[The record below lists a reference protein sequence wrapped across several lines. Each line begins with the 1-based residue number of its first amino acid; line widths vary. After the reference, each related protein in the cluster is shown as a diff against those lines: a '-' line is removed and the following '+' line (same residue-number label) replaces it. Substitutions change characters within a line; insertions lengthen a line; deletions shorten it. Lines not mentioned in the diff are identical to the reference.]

1 MVYWED
7 RKATENN
14 IGKDKYNSMELYI
27 GGFAQGKLEYVQNK
41 KAEEAIPI
49 AMVIDCAQPGYQ
61 EMLQSIDSKTK
72 NNSDDRNNIADA
84 NGILIINHLH
94 LWVKDLLREGME
106 EAAVQSTIL
115 SWVATHPNTILICDE
130 LGNGIVP
137 LEKMD
142 RIWREQ
148 TGRLTVELAKQ
159 AERVERI
166 LCGLGQRLK

>member
-1 MVYWED
+1 
-7 RKATENN
+7 
-14 IGKDKYNSMELYI
+14 MELYI

-41 KAEEAIPI
+41 KAEEATSIV
-49 AMVIDCAQPGYQ
+49 MVIDCAQSDYQ
-61 EMLQSIDSKTK
+61 KTLQSIDNKIK
-72 NNSDDRNNIADA
+72 NENADVNNIANVND
-84 NGILIINHLH
+84 IVIINHLH
-94 LWVKDLLREGME
+94 LWVKDLLSEGME
-106 EAAVQSTIL
+106 ESEVQSTIL

-137 LEKMD
+137 LEKME

-148 TGRLTVELAKQ
+148 TGRLMIELAGQ

>member
-1 MVYWED
+1 
-7 RKATENN
+7 
-14 IGKDKYNSMELYI
+14 MELYI

-41 KAEEAIPI
+41 KAEEAISI
-49 AMVIDCAQPGYQ
+49 AMVIDCAQSDYQ
-61 EMLQSIDSKTK
+61 KTLQSIDNKIK
-72 NNSDDRNNIADA
+72 NENADVNNIANVND
-84 NGILIINHLH
+84 IVIINHLH

-137 LEKMD
+137 LEKME

-148 TGRLTVELAKQ
+148 TGRLMIELAKQ

>member
-1 MVYWED
+1 
-7 RKATENN
+7 
-14 IGKDKYNSMELYI
+14 MELYI

-41 KAEEAIPI
+41 KAEEATSIV
-49 AMVIDCAQPGYQ
+49 MVIDCAQSDYQ
-61 EMLQSIDSKTK
+61 KTLQSIDNKIK
-72 NNSDDRNNIADA
+72 NENADVNNIANVND
-84 NGILIINHLH
+84 IVIINHLH

-137 LEKMD
+137 LEKME

-148 TGRLTVELAKQ
+148 TGRLMIELAKQ

>member
-1 MVYWED
+1 
-7 RKATENN
+7 
-14 IGKDKYNSMELYI
+14 MELYI

-41 KAEEAIPI
+41 KAEEAISI
-49 AMVIDCAQPGYQ
+49 AMVIDCAQSDYQ
-61 EMLQSIDSKTK
+61 KTLQSIDNKIK
-72 NNSDDRNNIADA
+72 NENADVNNIANVND
-84 NGILIINHLH
+84 IVIINHLH

-106 EAAVQSTIL
+106 EAAVQLTIL

-137 LEKMD
+137 LEKME

-148 TGRLTVELAKQ
+148 TGRLMIELAGQ

>member
-1 MVYWED
+1 
-7 RKATENN
+7 
-14 IGKDKYNSMELYI
+14 MELYI

-41 KAEEAIPI
+41 KAGEAISI
-49 AMVIDCAQPGYQ
+49 AMVIDCAQSDYQ
-61 EMLQSIDSKTK
+61 KTLQSIDNKIK
-72 NNSDDRNNIADA
+72 NENADVNNIANVND
-84 NGILIINHLH
+84 IVIINHLH
-94 LWVKDLLREGME
+94 MWVKDLLREGME
-106 EAAVQSTIL
+106 ESEVQSTIL

-137 LEKMD
+137 LEKME

-148 TGRLTVELAKQ
+148 TGRLMIELAGQ

>member
-1 MVYWED
+1 
-7 RKATENN
+7 
-14 IGKDKYNSMELYI
+14 MELYI

-41 KAEEAIPI
+41 KAEEAISI
-49 AMVIDCAQPGYQ
+49 AMVIDCAQSGYQ
-61 EMLQSIDSKTK
+61 KTLQSIDNKIK
-72 NNSDDRNNIADA
+72 NENADVNNIANVND
-84 NGILIINHLH
+84 IVIINHLH

-106 EAAVQSTIL
+106 ESEVQLTIL

-137 LEKMD
+137 LEKME

-148 TGRLTVELAKQ
+148 TGRLMIELAKQ

>member
-1 MVYWED
+1 
-7 RKATENN
+7 
-14 IGKDKYNSMELYI
+14 MELYI

-41 KAEEAIPI
+41 KAEEAISI
-49 AMVIDCAQPGYQ
+49 AMVIDCAQSDYQ
-61 EMLQSIDSKTK
+61 KTLQSIDNKIK
-72 NNSDDRNNIADA
+72 NENADVNNIANVND
-84 NGILIINHLH
+84 IVIINHLH

-106 EAAVQSTIL
+106 ESEVQSTIL
-115 SWVATHPNTILICDE
+115 SWVATHPSTILICDE

-148 TGRLTVELAKQ
+148 TGRLMIELAGQ

>member
-1 MVYWED
+1 
-7 RKATENN
+7 
-14 IGKDKYNSMELYI
+14 MELYI

-41 KAEEAIPI
+41 KAEEAISI
-49 AMVIDCAQPGYQ
+49 AMVIDCAQSDYQ
-61 EMLQSIDSKTK
+61 KTLQSIDNKIK
-72 NNSDDRNNIADA
+72 NENADVNNIANVND
-84 NGILIINHLH
+84 IVIINHLH
-94 LWVKDLLREGME
+94 MWVKDLLSEGME
-106 EAAVQSTIL
+106 ESEVQSTIL

-137 LEKMD
+137 LEKME

-148 TGRLTVELAKQ
+148 TGRLMIELAKQ

>member
-1 MVYWED
+1 
-7 RKATENN
+7 
-14 IGKDKYNSMELYI
+14 MELYI

-41 KAEEAIPI
+41 KAEEAISI
-49 AMVIDCAQPGYQ
+49 AMVIDCAQSDYQ
-61 EMLQSIDSKTK
+61 KTLQSIDNKIK
-72 NNSDDRNNIADA
+72 NENADVNNID
-84 NGILIINHLH
+84 NVNDIVIINHLH
-94 LWVKDLLREGME
+94 LWVKDLLSEGME
-106 EAAVQSTIL
+106 ESEVQSTIL

-137 LEKMD
+137 LEKME

-148 TGRLTVELAKQ
+148 TGRLMIELAKQ

>member
-1 MVYWED
+1 
-7 RKATENN
+7 
-14 IGKDKYNSMELYI
+14 MELYI

-41 KAEEAIPI
+41 KAEEATSIV
-49 AMVIDCAQPGYQ
+49 MVIDCAQSDYQ
-61 EMLQSIDSKTK
+61 KTLQSIDNKIK
-72 NNSDDRNNIADA
+72 NENADVNNIANVND
-84 NGILIINHLH
+84 IVIINHLH
-94 LWVKDLLREGME
+94 MWVKDLLREGME
-106 EAAVQSTIL
+106 ESEVQSTIL
-115 SWVATHPNTILICDE
+115 SWVSTHPNTILICDE

-148 TGRLTVELAKQ
+148 TGRLMIELAGQ

>member
-1 MVYWED
+1 
-7 RKATENN
+7 
-14 IGKDKYNSMELYI
+14 MELYI

-41 KAEEAIPI
+41 KAEEATSI
-49 AMVIDCAQPGYQ
+49 AMVIDCAQSDYQ
-61 EMLQSIDSKTK
+61 KTLQSIDNKIK
-72 NNSDDRNNIADA
+72 NENADVNNIANVND
-84 NGILIINHLH
+84 IVIINHLH
-94 LWVKDLLREGME
+94 LWVKDLLSEGME
-106 EAAVQSTIL
+106 ESEVQSTIL

-137 LEKMD
+137 LEKME

-148 TGRLTVELAKQ
+148 TGRLMIELAKQ

>member
-1 MVYWED
+1 
-7 RKATENN
+7 
-14 IGKDKYNSMELYI
+14 MELYI

-41 KAEEAIPI
+41 KAEEAISI
-49 AMVIDCAQPGYQ
+49 DMVIDCAQSDYQ
-61 EMLQSIDSKTK
+61 KTLQSIDNKIK
-72 NNSDDRNNIADA
+72 NENADVNNIANVND
-84 NGILIINHLH
+84 IVIINHLH

-106 EAAVQSTIL
+106 ESEVQSTIL

-137 LEKMD
+137 LEKME

-148 TGRLTVELAKQ
+148 TGRLMIELAKQ

>member
-1 MVYWED
+1 
-7 RKATENN
+7 
-14 IGKDKYNSMELYI
+14 MELYI

-41 KAEEAIPI
+41 KAEEATSIV
-49 AMVIDCAQPGYQ
+49 MVIDCAQSDYQ
-61 EMLQSIDSKTK
+61 KTLQSIDNKIK
-72 NNSDDRNNIADA
+72 NENADVNNIANVND
-84 NGILIINHLH
+84 IVIINHLH

-106 EAAVQSTIL
+106 ESEVQSTIL

-148 TGRLTVELAKQ
+148 TGRLMIELAKQ

>member
-1 MVYWED
+1 
-7 RKATENN
+7 
-14 IGKDKYNSMELYI
+14 MELYI

-41 KAEEAIPI
+41 KAEEAISI
-49 AMVIDCAQPGYQ
+49 DMVIDCAQSDYQ
-61 EMLQSIDSKTK
+61 KTLQSIDNKIK
-72 NNSDDRNNIADA
+72 NENADVNNIANVND
-84 NGILIINHLH
+84 IVIINHLH

-137 LEKMD
+137 LEKME

-148 TGRLTVELAKQ
+148 TGRLMIELAKQ

>member
-1 MVYWED
+1 
-7 RKATENN
+7 
-14 IGKDKYNSMELYI
+14 MELYI

-41 KAEEAIPI
+41 KAEEAISI
-49 AMVIDCAQPGYQ
+49 AMVIDCAQSDYQ
-61 EMLQSIDSKTK
+61 KTLQSIDNKIK
-72 NNSDDRNNIADA
+72 NENADVNNIANVND
-84 NGILIINHLH
+84 IVIINHLH

-115 SWVATHPNTILICDE
+115 SWVSTHPNTILICDE

-137 LEKMD
+137 LEKME

-148 TGRLTVELAKQ
+148 TGRLMIELAKQ

>member
-1 MVYWED
+1 
-7 RKATENN
+7 
-14 IGKDKYNSMELYI
+14 MELYI

-41 KAEEAIPI
+41 KAEEDISI
-49 AMVIDCAQPGYQ
+49 AMVIDCAQSDYQ
-61 EMLQSIDSKTK
+61 KTLQSIDNKIK
-72 NNSDDRNNIADA
+72 NENADVNNIANVND
-84 NGILIINHLH
+84 IVIINHLH
-94 LWVKDLLREGME
+94 LWVKDLLSEGME
-106 EAAVQSTIL
+106 ESEVQSTIL

-137 LEKMD
+137 LEKME

-148 TGRLTVELAKQ
+148 TGRLMIELAKQ

>member
-1 MVYWED
+1 
-7 RKATENN
+7 
-14 IGKDKYNSMELYI
+14 MELYI

-41 KAEEAIPI
+41 KAEEAISI
-49 AMVIDCAQPGYQ
+49 AMVIDCAQSDYQ
-61 EMLQSIDSKTK
+61 KTLQSIDNKIK
-72 NNSDDRNNIADA
+72 NENADVNNIANVND
-84 NGILIINHLH
+84 IVIINHLH

-115 SWVATHPNTILICDE
+115 SWVVTHPNTILICDE

-137 LEKMD
+137 LEKME

-148 TGRLTVELAKQ
+148 TGRLMIKLAKQ

>member
-1 MVYWED
+1 
-7 RKATENN
+7 
-14 IGKDKYNSMELYI
+14 MELYI

-41 KAEEAIPI
+41 KAEEAISI

-61 EMLQSIDSKTK
+61 KALQSIDNKTK
-72 NNSDDRNNIADA
+72 NENSDVNNIADA
-84 NGILIINHLH
+84 NGIIIINHLH
-94 LWVKDLLREGME
+94 LWVKDLLHQGME
-106 EAAVQSTIL
+106 ETTVQSMIL
-115 SWVATHPNTILICDE
+115 SWVATHPNTIMICDE

>member
-1 MVYWED
+1 
-7 RKATENN
+7 
-14 IGKDKYNSMELYI
+14 MELYI

-41 KAEEAIPI
+41 KAEEDISI
-49 AMVIDCAQPGYQ
+49 AMVIDCAQSDYKKT
-61 EMLQSIDSKTK
+61 LQSIDNKIK
-72 NNSDDRNNIADA
+72 NENADVNNIANVND
-84 NGILIINHLH
+84 IVIINHLH
-94 LWVKDLLREGME
+94 MWVKDLLREGME
-106 EAAVQSTIL
+106 ESEVQSTIL
-115 SWVATHPNTILICDE
+115 SWVSTHPNTILICDE

-148 TGRLTVELAKQ
+148 TGRLMIELAGQ

>member
-1 MVYWED
+1 
-7 RKATENN
+7 
-14 IGKDKYNSMELYI
+14 MELYI
-27 GGFAQGKLEYVQNK
+27 GGFAQGKLEYVKNK
-41 KAEEAIPI
+41 KAEEAVSIG
-49 AMVIDCAQPGYQ
+49 MVIDCAQPDYQ
-61 EMLQSIDSKTK
+61 KALQSIDNKIK
-72 NNSDDRNNIADA
+72 NENADVNNIADA
-84 NGILIINHLH
+84 NGIRIINHLH
-94 LWVKDLLREGME
+94 LWVKDLLHQGME
-106 EAAVQSTIL
+106 EVAVQATIL
-115 SWVATHPNTILICDE
+115 SWVQRHPNTILICDE

>member
-1 MVYWED
+1 
-7 RKATENN
+7 
-14 IGKDKYNSMELYI
+14 MELYI

-41 KAEEAIPI
+41 KAEEAISI
-49 AMVIDCAQPGYQ
+49 AMVIDCAQSDYQ
-61 EMLQSIDSKTK
+61 KTLQSIDNKIK
-72 NNSDDRNNIADA
+72 NENADVNNIANVND
-84 NGILIINHLH
+84 IVIINHLH
-94 LWVKDLLREGME
+94 LWVKDLLSEGME
-106 EAAVQSTIL
+106 ESAVQSTIL

-148 TGRLTVELAKQ
+148 TGRLMIELAKQ

>member
-1 MVYWED
+1 
-7 RKATENN
+7 
-14 IGKDKYNSMELYI
+14 MELYI

-41 KAEEAIPI
+41 KAEEAISI
-49 AMVIDCAQPGYQ
+49 AMVIDCAQSDYQ
-61 EMLQSIDSKTK
+61 KTLQSIDNKIK
-72 NNSDDRNNIADA
+72 NENADVNNIANVND
-84 NGILIINHLH
+84 IVIINHLH
-94 LWVKDLLREGME
+94 LWVKDLLCEGME

-148 TGRLTVELAKQ
+148 TGRLMIELAKQ

>member
-1 MVYWED
+1 
-7 RKATENN
+7 
-14 IGKDKYNSMELYI
+14 MELYI

-41 KAEEAIPI
+41 KAEEDISI
-49 AMVIDCAQPGYQ
+49 AMVIDCAQSDYQ
-61 EMLQSIDSKTK
+61 KTLQSIDNKIK
-72 NNSDDRNNIADA
+72 NENADVNNIANVND
-84 NGILIINHLH
+84 IVIINHLH
-94 LWVKDLLREGME
+94 MWVKDLLREGME
-106 EAAVQSTIL
+106 ESEVQSTIL

-137 LEKMD
+137 LEKME

-148 TGRLTVELAKQ
+148 TGRLMIELAKQ